1 MAVAQPTG
9 TAATLA
15 IVAAVGGVIATFT
28 GHPVW
33 GLLVELAAILL
44 GAIGVLRAAS
54 PRVSG
59 GVWSIVAIVIGVIG
73 LGVAVLGMIGTL
85 VV

>member
-1 MAVAQPTG
+1 MAVEQRTG

-15 IVAAVGGVIATFT
+15 IVAAIGGVIATFT

-33 GLLVELAAILL
+33 GLIVELVAILL
-44 GAIGVLRAAS
+44 GAIGLLMAAS

-59 GVWSIVAIVIGVIG
+59 GVLSIVAIVIGVVG
-73 LGVAVLGMIGTL
+73 LGLAVLGMIGTL
-85 VV
+85 VF